1 MDQFALTADQL
12 ALKDMAQRFAAEK
25 LAPGALEWDE
35 SKELPVDILREAGA
49 LGMGG
54 IYVKDDVG
62 GSGLTRLDAALIL
75 ESLSTADPSVAA
87 FVSIHNMVAW
97 MIDRFGN
104 EAQRAKYLPHLCTM
118 EHLGSYCLTEA
129 SAGSDAAALKSRARR
144 EGDSYILNGAKQFIS
159 GAGTSN
165 VYVVMARTGAEGP
178 SGISCFVV
186 EKDTPGLSF
195 GKNERKLGWAAQSTR
210 TVNFDDMRIPAG
222 NLIGKEGDGFKIAM
236 MGLDGGRLNI
246 AACSLGGAQAALDK
260 TIAYMRERNAFGNPL
275 SKFQALQF
283 RVADM
288 ATELAAARLMLY
300 SAAAEY
306 DRGARDTLVRCAM
319 AKRFVTDVAFNVAN
333 EALQLHGGYGYLSE
347 YGIEKIMRDLR
358 AHQIIEGTNEIMR
371 VVIARNLLGN

>member
-1 MDQFALTADQL
+1 MDQFALNADQI
-12 ALKDMAQRFAAEK
+12 ALQDMARRFANEK
-25 LAPGALEWDE
+25 LAPGALKWDE
-35 SKELPVDILREAGA
+35 EKALPIAELREAGA

-54 IYVKDDVG
+54 IYVQPDFG

-75 ESLSTADPSVAA
+75 EALSTADPSVAA
-87 FVSIHNMVAW
+87 FISIHNMATW

-104 EAQRAKYLPHLCTM
+104 DDQRGRYLPALCTM
-118 EHLGSYCLTEA
+118 EKLASYCLTEA
-129 SAGSDAAALKSRARR
+129 NAGSDAAALKTRAKRD
-144 EGDSYILNGAKQFIS
+144 GDSYVLNGAKQFIS
-159 GAGTSN
+159 GAGTSD
-165 VYVVMARTGAEGP
+165 VYIVMARTGETGP
-178 SGISCFVV
+178 KGISCFVV
-186 EKDTPGLSF
+186 ENGTLGLSF
-195 GKNERKLGWAAQSTR
+195 GANERKLGWAAQPTR
-210 TVNFDDMRIPAG
+210 AVNFDDMRIPAA
-222 NLIGKEGDGFKIAM
+222 NLIGQEGDGFKIAM
-236 MGLDGGRLNI
+236 MGLDGGRMNI
-246 AACSLGGAQAALDK
+246 AACSLGGAQAALEK
-260 TIAYMRERNAFGNPL
+260 TIAYLRERQAFGNPL

-371 VVIARNLLGN
+371 VVISRALLGN